1 MIHDLWHLVWIL
13 TNLHLILFPQLIQK
27 CDVDMRW
34 IEEDEV
40 MMATSHHQQK
50 GNDVSEAIAIIGMA
64 SKFPSDATDTKSFWK
79 FLLNGRCAH
88 SSWPAHRIGAGHY
101 HPDSDHGGSHAV
113 SGGHFLKDDPTNFD
127 APFFSITKGEAV
139 SMDPQQRLVLENVY
153 HALENAGISLA
164 KASGTDT
171 SVFVSGF
178 NHDHL
183 ALLSADMEA
192 NLRHRATGLT
202 NSILSNRVSWFFDF
216 KGPSMTIDTA
226 CSSSLVTLH
235 QACQS
240 LRSGESRMAIS
251 TGVTVINHPNDIIS
265 MSYQGFLGN
274 QGKCFAFDHR
284 AEGYARGEGVG
295 TIVLKRLTDAI
306 RDENTI
312 RAVIRGTGVNQDG
325 RTPGLTL
332 PDSGAQ
338 EKLIKKVYATA
349 GLDFHDTHMIEA

>member
-1 MIHDLWHLVWIL
+1 MGSIG
-13 TNLHLILFPQLIQK
+13 K
-27 CDVDMRW
+27 
-34 IEEDEV
+34 DEV
-40 MMATSHHQQK
+40 MMANGGHLHR
-50 GNDVSEAIAIIGMA
+50 GDDMSEAVAIIGLA
-64 SKFPSDATDTKSFWK
+64 TKFPSDAADTASFWK
-79 FLLNGRCAH
+79 FLLSGRSAH
-88 SSWPAHRIGAGHY
+88 TAWPEHRIGAGHY
-101 HPDSDHGGSHAV
+101 HPDSDRGGSHAV
-113 SGGHFLKDDPTNFD
+113 AGGNFLKDDPADFD
-127 APFFSITKGEAV
+127 APFFSITKGEAS

-153 HALENAGISLA
+153 LALENSGISLA
-164 KASGTDT
+164 KVSGTDT

-192 NLRHRATGLT
+192 TLRYRATGLT

-240 LRSGESRMAIS
+240 LRSGESEMAIS
-251 TGVTVINHPNDIIS
+251 TGVTVINHPNDIIG
-265 MSYQGFLGN
+265 MSYQGFLGS
-274 QGKCFAFDHR
+274 QGKSFAFDHR

-295 TIVLKRLTDAI
+295 TIVMKRLTDAV
-306 RDENTI
+306 RDGNTI

-338 EKLIKKVYATA
+338 ERLIKKVYASA
-349 GLDFHDTHMIEA
+349 GLDFQDTHMIEA